1 MLLIITEKGRG
12 GRFPTNLSKC
22 NSLFVRAPM
31 DRASQHKIMLQGLD
45 FVCPVPWL
53 AVNPVNLIKRSS
65 NIACISLQHQ
75 DTSSYFAR
83 SLRNVWTI
91 TLFTVCLLNSYG
103 ACIVSWR
110 QSTGLR
116 FIRFVWI
123 VNLAYGPYVEV
134 IGSAHLRIT
143 TRYMVLL
150 RARCKDRKKP
160 SSLLT
165 VRMLNSL
172 EACTSVY
179 QGTGFCFARPLTCC
193 TNQ

>member
-1 MLLIITEKGRG
+1 MLLIVTEKGRG
-12 GRFPTNLSKC
+12 GRFPTNLSKR
-22 NSLFVRAPM
+22 NSLFMRAPM
-31 DRASQHKIMLQGLD
+31 DRASQHKIMLQGLA

-65 NIACISLQHQ
+65 NSACISLQHQ

-103 ACIVSWR
+103 ACMVSWR

-116 FIRFVWI
+116 FVRFVWI
-123 VNLAYGPYVEV
+123 VNLAYGPYAEV
-134 IGSAHLRIT
+134 IGNAHLRIT

-150 RARCKDRKKP
+150 RARCMDCKNHHPCLRFLCWTRLRRAP
-160 SSLLT
+160 QYI
-165 VRMLNSL
+165 R
-172 EACTSVY
+172 ER
-179 QGTGFCFARPLTCC
+179 GFVSHAP
-193 TNQ
+193 